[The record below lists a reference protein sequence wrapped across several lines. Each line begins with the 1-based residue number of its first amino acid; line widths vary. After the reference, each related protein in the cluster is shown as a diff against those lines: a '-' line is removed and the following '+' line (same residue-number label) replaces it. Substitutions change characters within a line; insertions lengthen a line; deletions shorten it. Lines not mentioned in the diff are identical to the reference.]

1 MKNTLVEGIN
11 WVGYVDWTVR
21 DFHSYDTS
29 RGATYN
35 AYLIQDEKTALIDA
49 VKEPYAEN
57 LLRHIA
63 ELTPLEKVDY
73 IVCNHAEPDH
83 AGAMA
88 IVVEALPQATII
100 CNKKCKAALDKH
112 FDTEGWKFQVV
123 ADGETLSLGKRTL
136 QFIDTPMVHWP
147 ESMFTYVVEEKI
159 LFSMDAFG
167 QHYATSFRFDESY
180 PLDITMYEA
189 RTYYANIV
197 MPFGKNV
204 LRTLERVADLDIKM
218 IAPSHGLIWRKDV
231 AAIVNEYSN
240 WANLRPKAKVLVLYD
255 TMWESTEK
263 MGRAILDGAS
273 SEGVDAQLIH
283 IRRSNL
289 THIAS
294 EVLEAGALAVG
305 SSTLNGGMMPMMEAV
320 LSYLRGLKPGGK
332 AAFSFGSYGWGKGGP
347 EAINSYFEEMKW
359 EILQE
364 PLRIQFRPTAEVLE
378 TCRVA
383 GKQLA
388 DRALELAKA

>member
-1 MKNTLVEGIN
+1 MKTTLKEGIN

-49 VKEPYAEN
+49 VKGPFAEN

-63 ELTPLEKVDY
+63 ELTPLEKVEY
-73 IVCNHAEPDH
+73 IICNHAEPDH
-83 AGAMA
+83 SGAMEQ
-88 IVVEALPQATII
+88 VVEAIPGATIV
-100 CNKKCKAALDKH
+100 CNKKCKAALGKH
-112 FDTEGWKFQVV
+112 FNTESWKFQVIS
-123 ADGETLSLGKRTL
+123 DGETLSLGKRTL

-147 ESMFTYVVEEKI
+147 ESMFTYVQEDKL

-167 QHYATSFRFDESY
+167 QHYATSYRFDDNY

-204 LRTLERVADLDIKM
+204 IRTMDKVSGLDIDM
-218 IAPSHGLIWRKDV
+218 IAPSHGLIWRENV
-231 AAIVNEYSN
+231 AKILEEYSN
-240 WANLRPKAKVLVLYD
+240 WANLKPKPKVIVLYD

-273 SEGVDAQLIH
+273 EEGIDAQLIH

-294 EVLEAGALAVG
+294 EVLEAAALAVG
-305 SSTLNGGMMPMMEAV
+305 SLHS
-320 LSYLRGLKPGGK
+320 
-332 AAFSFGSYGWGKGGP
+332 
-347 EAINSYFEEMKW
+347 
-359 EILQE
+359 Q
-364 PLRIQFRPTAEVLE
+364 
-378 TCRVA
+378 
-383 GKQLA
+383 
-388 DRALELAKA
+388 

>member
-1 MKNTLVEGIN
+1 MKNRLVDGIH

-35 AYLIQDEKTALIDA
+35 AYLIEDEKTALIDA

-63 ELTPLEKVDY
+63 EITPLEKVDY

-88 IVVEALPQATII
+88 KVVEALPQATIL
-100 CNKKCKAALDKH
+100 CNKKCKIALEKH

-123 ADGETLSLGKRTL
+123 SDGETFSLGKKTL

-147 ESMFTYVVEEKI
+147 ESMFTYVQEDKL

-167 QHYATSFRFDESY
+167 QHYATSFRFDDNY

-204 LRTLERVADLDIKM
+204 IRTLEKVSDLDIEM
-218 IAPSHGLIWRKDV
+218 IAPSHGLIWRKNVDR
-231 AAIVNEYSN
+231 IVGEYVN
-240 WANLRPKAKVLVLYD
+240 WANMKAKPKVLVIYD

-273 SEGVDAQLIH
+273 KEGVDAQLIH

-294 EVLEAGALAVG
+294 EVLETAALAVG

-320 LSYLRGLKPGGK
+320 LSYLRGLKPLGK

-347 EAINSYFEEMKW
+347 EAINKYFEEMKW

-364 PLRIQFRPTAEVLE
+364 PFRIQFRPDEQFLDTCRESGRKLAEV
-378 TCRVA
+378 A
-383 GKQLA
+383 IKIAQA
-388 DRALELAKA
+388 